1 MPLTHIQ
8 KAASMALTTTNSAD
22 TRSSVMSFDKST
34 VVVWVAI
41 SLILVETFSGALRFY
56 FDQAGISP
64 LLYMPKAACI
74 LLFVLELCTFKAG
87 RLFWA
92 FMVVWMISGL
102 LAMLHRASVHN
113 LAFSLFALSPLVFGL
128 VCSKHLLY
136 RRTLLYCAI
145 GFCLLA
151 SLLGIALDKYTS
163 VPWKGYSYSVGE
175 TELSANTTWSADEV
189 DRIAGFARV
198 SNVLS
203 IMIAFYTLYLIIFVR
218 SRLMMML
225 LSAVALYAIV
235 LTTSKAP
242 AAAFA
247 LTLILLLLRRMSWT
261 CRTLCIVVVG
271 IGLLLP
277 TLGLIVS
284 PDAYAVSSGGSLAS
298 LYDRMINTWPNLIN
312 AMSREGWMISG
323 AGFGMVGSTMGL
335 FPVEGAG
342 VFLGMDSSALY
353 LWAMLGVLGL
363 LLYAL
368 QIPLL
373 FRLIDDQTRIGHMLL
388 AISFCWC
395 LISWTTDMFEVAVA
409 NLFIGVAI
417 GHVIASR
424 QSAASHALRLPATD
438 R

>member
-1 MPLTHIQ
+1 MV
-8 KAASMALTTTNSAD
+8 LTTANSAD
-22 TRSSVMSFDKST
+22 ARSSVMSFDKST

-64 LLYMPKAACI
+64 LLYLPKAACI

-92 FMVVWMISGL
+92 FMVVWLISGL
-102 LAMLHRASVHN
+102 LAMLHRASVYN

-136 RRTLLYCAI
+136 RRTLLYRAI

-175 TELSANTTWSADEV
+175 TELSANTTWSADEL
-189 DRIAGFARV
+189 DRVAGFARV

-203 IMIAFYTLYLIIFVR
+203 IMIAFYTLYLIMFLR
-218 SRLMMML
+218 SRLMMIM
-225 LSAVALYAIV
+225 LSAMALYAIV

-261 CRTLCIVVVG
+261 CRTLCSVVVG

-323 AGFGMVGSTMGL
+323 AGFGIVGSTMGL

-424 QSAASHALRLPATD
+424 QSAASHALRLPSTAH
-438 R
+438 

>member
-1 MPLTHIQ
+1 
-8 KAASMALTTTNSAD
+8 MALTTANSAD

-136 RRTLLYCAI
+136 RRTLLYRAI

-198 SNVLS
+198 PNVLS

-247 LTLILLLLRRMSWT
+247 LTLILLLLRRMSGT

>member
-1 MPLTHIQ
+1 
-8 KAASMALTTTNSAD
+8 MALTTANSAD

-92 FMVVWMISGL
+92 FMVVWLISGL

-136 RRTLLYCAI
+136 RRTLLYRAI

-277 TLGLIVS
+277 TLGLVVS

-323 AGFGMVGSTMGL
+323 TGFGMVGSTMGL

-363 LLYAL
+363 LLYA
-368 QIPLL
+368 
-373 FRLIDDQTRIGHMLL
+373 
-388 AISFCWC
+388 
-395 LISWTTDMFEVAVA
+395 
-409 NLFIGVAI
+409 
-417 GHVIASR
+417 
-424 QSAASHALRLPATD
+424 
-438 R
+438 

>member
-1 MPLTHIQ
+1 
-8 KAASMALTTTNSAD
+8 MALTTANSAD

-136 RRTLLYCAI
+136 RRTLLYRAI

-247 LTLILLLLRRMSWT
+247 LTLILLLLRRMSGT

-323 AGFGMVGSTMGL
+323 AGFGMVGSTMVL